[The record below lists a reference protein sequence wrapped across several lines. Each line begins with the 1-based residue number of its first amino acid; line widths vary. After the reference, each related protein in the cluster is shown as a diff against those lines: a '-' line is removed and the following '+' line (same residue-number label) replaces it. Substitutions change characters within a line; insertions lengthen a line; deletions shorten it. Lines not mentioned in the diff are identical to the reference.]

1 MPSAVFPQDWQ
12 GIFQSL
18 PQTDNPWKEEKEMSK
33 MAEIDQIVKDLRTA
47 ADELNGTADRLM
59 QMFSEGDTAKE
70 EPAVAAPVKEPEKP
84 KLTLAD
90 VRSVLADKSRAGFT
104 AEVRGLLEKYGADRL
119 SKVDPANY
127 EALKKDAEV
136 LGNGS

>member
-1 MPSAVFPQDWQ
+1 
-12 GIFQSL
+12 
-18 PQTDNPWKEEKEMSK
+18 MSK
-33 MAEIDQIVKDLRTA
+33 MAEMDQIVKDLRTA
-47 ADELNGTADRLM
+47 ADEQNGTADRLM

-84 KLTLAD
+84 ELTLAD

-104 AEVRGLLEKYGADRL
+104 AEIRELLEKYGADRL

-127 EALKKDAEV
+127 VALKKDAEA